1 MPGGPP
7 FPGSKGTAAPPG
19 QASEVRTRRQH
30 GETSIWLA
38 GNLTDGVL
46 VSIDNCDRVESLSAL
61 PRRLPGVL
69 P

>member
-1 MPGGPP
+1 VRSYQLSLVGAWR
-7 FPGSKGTAAPPG
+7 STTLDDAP
-19 QASEVRTRRQH
+19 
-30 GETSIWLA
+30 
-38 GNLTDGVL
+38 GVL